1 LLPAAAVG
9 AGFALVLAHAQ
20 CALAQDSAKAQDPAQ
35 RAMQDGAQSTEATM
49 PVAAADPRKQDGMR
63 RTITGSNI
71 LRVRSE
77 DSLPLMEVDRTYID
91 RSGVSTTT
99 ELLRTV
105 PQIQISR

>member
-20 CALAQDSAKAQDPAQ
+20 CALAQDSAKAPQDA
-35 RAMQDGAQSTEATM
+35 AQSTEATM